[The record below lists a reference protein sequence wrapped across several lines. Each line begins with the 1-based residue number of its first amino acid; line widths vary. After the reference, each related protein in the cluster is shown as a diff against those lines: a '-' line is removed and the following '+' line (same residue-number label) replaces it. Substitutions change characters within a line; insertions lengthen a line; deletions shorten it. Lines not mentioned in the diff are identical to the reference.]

1 MEHRSDFIL
10 FLLERAKCLVQ
21 KYIKKF
27 DWKCFSKATKIL
39 EQETLGNS
47 SATFL
52 NLEKI
57 SYN

>member
-1 MEHRSDFIL
+1 
-10 FLLERAKCLVQ
+10 VQ
-21 KYIKKF
+21 KYIKEF
-27 DWKCFSKATKIL
+27 GWKCFSKATKTL
-39 EQETLGNS
+39 EQEASENS